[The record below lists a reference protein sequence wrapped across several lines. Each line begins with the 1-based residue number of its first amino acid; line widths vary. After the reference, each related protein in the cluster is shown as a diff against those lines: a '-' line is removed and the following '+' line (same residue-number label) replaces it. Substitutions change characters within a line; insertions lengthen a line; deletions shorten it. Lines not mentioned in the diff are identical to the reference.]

1 MSSVPA
7 GQPTELPAF
16 DNSLGALYI
25 GSSLATVLYG
35 VICVQTFLYVTSNRT
50 RFDSWAMKLLV
61 FILLGLDTTQQCLM
75 LAGMYRFLITDYANP
90 VALST
95 GGPSSGLALAT
106 YDEAIVAICSILLV
120 QLFFCWR
127 VWTFSASSLRLHIR
141 IAIITISVSLA
152 LLNFASYI
160 CLSIFGFRH
169 HFFAVNSPDFTVS
182 WKISASSGIAF
193 DVIMTIAM
201 SGRSFPP

>member
-35 VICVQTFLYVTSNRT
+35 VIFTQSGLNSSKAHLNL
-50 RFDSWAMKLLV
+50 SE
-61 FILLGLDTTQQCLM
+61 LDTAQQCLM

-90 VALST
+90 IALST

-201 SGRSFPP
+201 SGRYFPP

>member
-7 GQPTELPAF
+7 GQSTKLPAL

-25 GSSLATVLYG
+25 GSSLPTVLYG
-35 VICVQTFLYVTSNRT
+35 VICVQTFLHVTSNRT
-50 RFDSWAMKLLV
+50 RYDSWAMKLLV
-61 FILLGLDTTQQCLM
+61 FIL
-75 LAGMYRFLITDYANP
+75 FVSNSIP
-90 VALST
+90 I
-95 GGPSSGLALAT
+95 SGLSAPDHMSRLAT
-106 YDEAIVAICSILLV
+106 YDDAIVAICSILLV

-127 VWTFSASSLRLHIR
+127 VWTFSASSLHLYIR
-141 IAIITISVSLA
+141 IAIIAISVALA
-152 LLNFASYI
+152 FLNFASYI

-169 HFFAVNSPDFTVS
+169 HFFAVNSSDFTVS
-182 WKISASSGIAF
+182 WKLSASSGIAF